1 MLRTGPVGWLRM
13 PVVWLR
19 HARELFEQPERT
31 PLDPDYEPWCV
42 VPAAEHLIQVIRS
55 SRAHLVVE
63 VPGANE
69 ARAALARYSTARAEE
84 LSREVA
90 TEVKRA
96 LWALIPTGAVF
107 AIISLAL
114 SRWASSSS
122 SDWLSGAIAEA
133 LVVIGW
139 VVLWARIPILGTDL
153 WILLGRR
160 RAYRRLV
167 SEQVEIRSG

>member
-1 MLRTGPVGWLRM
+1 M
-13 PVVWLR
+13 PVVRLR
-19 HARELFEQPERT
+19 HAREL
-31 PLDPDYEPWCV
+31 L
-42 VPAAEHLIQVIRS
+42 
-55 SRAHLVVE
+55 
-63 VPGANE
+63 
-69 ARAALARYSTARAEE
+69 
-84 LSREVA
+84 
-90 TEVKRA
+90 RA

-107 AIISLAL
+107 VISLAL

-139 VVLWARIPILGTDL
+139 VVLWAPIAILGTDI

-167 SEQVEIRSG
+167 SEQVEVRSG